1 VKQVVFC
8 YLIKHFN
15 KFKIILEQNNSIFS
29 YFIKK
34 QVKSLKKINSMAD
47 LSVTYMG
54 IKLKNPLILGASNLV
69 TKPDVIKQVEGA
81 GIGAIVYRSLFEEQI
96 QLENLQMDEELSE
109 YEDRNAEMTRLFP
122 GLEHAGP
129 KEHLYNVEKMVKSV
143 NVPVFASLNAI
154 YEPTWVEYA
163 KELEKTGVAGLE
175 INLYA
180 VPGYFEVSGESIEEK
195 QIQIVKAVKKAVS
208 IPVSVKISLFYT
220 NPLNF
225 IKKIDEAGADG
236 YVLFNRFFQPEIDIQ
251 KEEYYYPWELSNPK
265 DHMVGLRYAG
275 LLHGNLDGSICV
287 SRGIYD
293 ANDVI
298 KMILAGADVVQ
309 MVSTIYRNQPSVVS
323 DILIDLNRWMDEKE
337 YKSLDDFRGKLSR
350 KNLKDPFAYQ
360 RAQYVD
366 ILMKSEAI
374 FKKYPMV

>member
-1 VKQVVFC
+1 
-8 YLIKHFN
+8 
-15 KFKIILEQNNSIFS
+15 
-29 YFIKK
+29 
-34 QVKSLKKINSMAD
+34 MAN
-47 LSVTYMG
+47 LSTTYMG
-54 IKLKNPLILGASNLV
+54 IELKNPLILGASNLV
-69 TKPDVIKQVEGA
+69 TKPDVIKQIEEA

-109 YEDRNAEMTRLFP
+109 YENRNAEMTNLFP

-129 KEHLYNVEKMVKSV
+129 KEHLYNVAKMVKSV
-143 NVPVFASLNAI
+143 DVPVFASLNAI
-154 YEPTWVEYA
+154 YEPTWIEYA
-163 KELEKTGVAGLE
+163 QELEKTGVAGLE

-180 VPGYFEVSGESIEEK
+180 VPGYFEVTGESIEQK
-195 QIQIVKAVKKAVS
+195 QVEIVKAIKQVVK

-225 IKKIDEAGADG
+225 IKKVDEAGADG
-236 YVLFNRFFQPEIDIQ
+236 YVLFNRFFQPEIDIE
-251 KEEYYYPWELSNPK
+251 KEEYFYPWELSNPK

-275 LLHGNLDGSICV
+275 LLHGNVDGSVCV

-309 MVSTIYRNQPSVVS
+309 MVSTVYRNSPSVIS
-323 DILIDLNRWMDEKE
+323 DILMDINRWMDDKG

-350 KNLKDPFAYQ
+350 KNMKDPFAYQ

-366 ILMKSEAI
+366 ILMKSEDI

>member
-1 VKQVVFC
+1 
-8 YLIKHFN
+8 
-15 KFKIILEQNNSIFS
+15 
-29 YFIKK
+29 
-34 QVKSLKKINSMAD
+34 MAD
-47 LSVTYMG
+47 LSTTYMG

-69 TKPDVIKQVEGA
+69 TKPETIKQIEDA

-109 YEDRNAEMTRLFP
+109 YENRNAEMTNLFP

-129 KEHLYNVEKMVKSV
+129 KEHLYNVEKLVKSID
-143 NVPVFASLNAI
+143 VPVFASLNAI
-154 YEPTWVEYA
+154 YEPSWVEYA

-225 IKKIDEAGADG
+225 IKKIDEAGADA
-236 YVLFNRFFQPEIDIQ
+236 YVLFNRFFQPEIDIEN
-251 KEEYYYPWELSNPK
+251 EEYYYPWELSNPK
-265 DHMVGLRYAG
+265 DHMISLRYAG
-275 LLHGNLDGSICV
+275 LLYRNLDGSICA

-293 ANDVI
+293 ANDVV
-298 KMILAGADVVQ
+298 KMILAGADTVQ

-323 DILIDLNRWMDEKE
+323 DILMDLNKWMDDKG
-337 YKSLDDFRGKLSR
+337 YKTLDDFRGKLSR
-350 KNLKDPFAYQ
+350 KNMKDPFTYQ

-366 ILMKSEAI
+366 ILTKSEAI

>member
-1 VKQVVFC
+1 
-8 YLIKHFN
+8 
-15 KFKIILEQNNSIFS
+15 
-29 YFIKK
+29 
-34 QVKSLKKINSMAD
+34 MAD
-47 LSVTYMG
+47 LLTTYMG

-69 TKPDVIKQVEGA
+69 SKAETVKQVEKA

-96 QLENLQMDEELSE
+96 QLENLQLDEDLTE
-109 YEDRNAEMTRLFP
+109 YSNRNAEMTSLFP

-129 KEHLYNVEKMVKSV
+129 KEHLYNVEKLVKSV
-143 NVPVFASLNAI
+143 DIPVFASLNAI
-154 YEPTWVEYA
+154 YEPSWVEYA

-180 VPGYFEVSGESIEEK
+180 VPGYFEHTGESIEDK
-195 QIQIVKAVKKAVS
+195 QVQIVKAVKKAVS
-208 IPVSVKISLFYT
+208 IPVSVKLSLFYT

-236 YVLFNRFFQPEIDIQ
+236 YVLFNRFFQPEIDIET
-251 KEEYYYPWELSNPK
+251 EEYYYPWELSNPK
-265 DHMVGLRYAG
+265 DHMVSLRYAG
-275 LLHGNLDGSICV
+275 LLHGNVDGSICV

-298 KMILAGADVVQ
+298 KMVLAGADVIQ

-323 DILIDLNRWMDEKE
+323 DILMDLNKWMDDKG
-337 YKSLDDFRGKLSR
+337 YKTLEDFRGKLSR
-350 KNLKDPFAYQ
+350 KNLKDPYAYQ

-366 ILMKSEAI
+366 ILMKSDDI

>member
-1 VKQVVFC
+1 
-8 YLIKHFN
+8 
-15 KFKIILEQNNSIFS
+15 
-29 YFIKK
+29 
-34 QVKSLKKINSMAD
+34 MAD
-47 LSVTYMG
+47 LSTTYMG
-54 IKLKNPLILGASNLV
+54 VKLKNPLILGASNLV
-69 TKPDVIKQVEGA
+69 TKPETIKQIEDA

-109 YEDRNAEMTRLFP
+109 YSNRNAEMTNLFP

-129 KEHLYNVEKMVKSV
+129 KEHLYNVEKLKKSV

-154 YEPTWVEYA
+154 YEPSWVEYA
-163 KELEKTGVAGLE
+163 KELEKTGIDGLE

-180 VPGYFEVSGESIEEK
+180 IPGYFEVTGESIEEK
-195 QIQIVKAVKKAVS
+195 QVQIVKAVKKAVS

-225 IKKIDEAGADG
+225 IKKIDEAGADA
-236 YVLFNRFFQPEIDIQ
+236 YVLFNRFFQPEIDIEN
-251 KEEYYYPWELSNPK
+251 EEYYYPWELSNPK
-265 DHMVGLRYAG
+265 DHMVSLRYAG

-298 KMILAGADVVQ
+298 KMILAGADAVQ

-323 DILIDLNRWMDEKE
+323 DILIELNRWMDEKG

-366 ILMKSEAI
+366 ILMKSESI

>member
-1 VKQVVFC
+1 
-8 YLIKHFN
+8 
-15 KFKIILEQNNSIFS
+15 
-29 YFIKK
+29 
-34 QVKSLKKINSMAD
+34 MAD
-47 LSVTYMG
+47 LSTTYMG
-54 IKLKNPLILGASNLV
+54 VQLKNPLILGASNLV
-69 TKPDVIKQVEGA
+69 TKPDVIKQIEEA

-109 YEDRNAEMTRLFP
+109 YEERNAEMTNLFP

-129 KEHLYNVEKMVKSV
+129 KEHLYNVEKLVKSV
-143 NVPVFASLNAI
+143 DVPVFASLNAI

-175 INLYA
+175 LNLYA
-180 VPGYFEVSGESIEEK
+180 VPGYFEASGESIEDK
-195 QIQIVKAVKKAVS
+195 QVQVVTAIKKAVS

-225 IKKIDEAGADG
+225 IKKVDEAGADA
-236 YVLFNRFFQPEIDIQ
+236 YVLFNRFFQPDVDID
-251 KEEYYYPWELSNPK
+251 KEQYHYPWELSNPK
-265 DHMVGLRYAG
+265 DHMIGLRFAG
-275 LLHGNLDGSICV
+275 LLYGNLEGSVCI

-309 MVSTIYRNQPSVVS
+309 MVSTIYRNSPSVVS
-323 DILIDLNRWMDEKE
+323 DILMDLNKWMDNKG
-337 YKSLDDFRGKLSR
+337 YKSLEDFRGKLSR
-350 KNLKDPFAYQ
+350 KNMKDPFAYQ

-366 ILMKSEAI
+366 ILMNSESI